1 MKYGLFLKE
10 NNECVSVY
18 QSNYTSLRYKVDMSE
33 KVRVHF
39 IEERKTTEEEF
50 EKLYYIEKVTN

>member
-33 KVRVHF
+33 KIRVHF
-39 IEERKTTEEEF
+39 IEEMKTTEEEF
-50 EKLYYIEKVTN
+50 EKLYYVEKII

>member
-1 MKYGLFLKE
+1 MKYCLFLKE
-10 NNECVSVY
+10 SNDCVSIY

-33 KVRVHF
+33 KVRVYF

>member
-1 MKYGLFLKE
+1 MFLKE
-10 NNECVSVY
+10 SNDCVSVY

-33 KVRVHF
+33 KVRVYF